1 MAGPHTQLIAMVIK
15 EKKAVGKQEKTVIT
29 GTQSG
34 LPTSLFYHNGV
45 SSKKLLKIVFLKV
58 RIKLK
63 FTVPFSAD
71 ILVDQS
77 HYGTQLL
84 CSFGG
89 QKRPQ

>member
-1 MAGPHTQLIAMVIK
+1 MAGPHTQLIAMVMK

-29 GTQSG
+29 ATQSG

-63 FTVPFSAD
+63 FTVPFSAA

-77 HYGTQLL
+77 H
-84 CSFGG
+84 
-89 QKRPQ
+89 